1 MTTIAITMGNVT
13 SQLVNVTVIKDT
25 MDTPVTVSKLIWDF
39 SLSTE
44 HNFLILFSKELYKRL
59 HPWGM

>member
-1 MTTIAITMGNVT
+1 MVNVT

-25 MDTPVTVSKLIWDF
+25 MDTPATVSKLKWDL
-39 SLSTE
+39 SVSTE
-44 HNFLILFSKELYKRL
+44 HNFLIPFSKELHKRL